1 MQKGKAPTAAW
12 ASVREFRS
20 VDLPEEGLPTIP
32 ISGSLGM
39 REGRRVGRYM
49 FSLVDAVSTPCT
61 FFFLLFGMDSNCCEY
76 LFALVSYSYSFFC
89 FLLFSKPREAYERTK
104 KKCVIFC
111 FHSQRRGAGGK
122 KKGR

>member
-39 REGRRVGRYM
+39 REGRQVYIFFS
-49 FSLVDAVSTPCT
+49 FSLVDAVITPCT
-61 FFFLLFGMDSNCCEY
+61 SFFFFLFGMDSNCCEY
-76 LFALVSYSYSFFC
+76 LFVPC
-89 FLLFSKPREAYERTK
+89 FLFLFFFAFLEASRSLRKEK
-104 KKCVIFC
+104 KISVTFC
-111 FHSQRRGAGGK
+111 FHSQEERKRAMTEK
-122 KKGR
+122 F

>member
-39 REGRRVGRYM
+39 REGRRGGR
-49 FSLVDAVSTPCT
+49 
-61 FFFLLFGMDSNCCEY
+61 
-76 LFALVSYSYSFFC
+76 
-89 FLLFSKPREAYERTK
+89 
-104 KKCVIFC
+104 
-111 FHSQRRGAGGK
+111 
-122 KKGR
+122 